1 MFNKLVIHLSKI
13 RQNILNI
20 KSRTDRKIISV
31 VKANAYGH
39 NAVKVANYV
48 QDIVDMFAVAN
59 LYEAKALIMGGIT
72 KNILVLSKTIDYD
85 TSYSNIIYM
94 VDNIHNLPHRARV
107 HIAINSG
114 MNRYGVDSQ
123 KKFLA
128 LYRQLKRK
136 HNSVEGVFSH
146 FYSRSPTNCTRQ
158 IKKFN
163 EIVGNIN
170 LPTHFSSSHS
180 LDIDFPQDYVR
191 LGICQYIASKE
202 IHTQIVELHRL
213 KKGDHI
219 GYGRTRAK
227 RDCMIA
233 VLPIG
238 YADGLDLRLSNK
250 WQVTINGTACNL
262 VGKICMDCCF
272 AIVDNRAKVGDEVI
286 FYDGDI
292 DKIANATHSTEYEQ
306 MCRLYG
312 ERYEII
318 FD

>member
-1 MFNKLVIHLSKI
+1 MFNKLIIHLSKI

-39 NAVKVANYV
+39 NAVRVANYV
-48 QDIVDMFAVAN
+48 QDVVDMLAVAN
-59 LYEAKALIMGGIT
+59 LQEAVALVESGI
-72 KNILVLSKTIDYD
+72 KKDILVLSKTIDYD
-85 TSYSNIIYM
+85 TSCSNIIYM
-94 VDNIHNLPHRARV
+94 VDDTHDLPHRARV
-107 HIAINSG
+107 HIAVNSG
-114 MNRYGVDSQ
+114 MNRYGVDSH
-123 KKFLA
+123 KKFVA

-136 HNSVEGVFSH
+136 QNSVEGVFSH
-146 FYSRSPTNCTRQ
+146 FFSTSPPNCTHQ
-158 IKKFN
+158 IQKFN
-163 EIVGNIN
+163 EIVGDIN

-180 LDIDFPQDYVR
+180 LNIDFPQDYVR

-202 IHTQIVELHRL
+202 IHTQIVELHEL

-227 RDCMIA
+227 RDCTIA

-238 YADGLDLRLSNK
+238 YADGLDLRLGNK
-250 WQVTINGTACNL
+250 WQVTINDKAYNL

-272 AIVDNRAKVGDEVI
+272 AIVDSRVKVGDKVV

-292 DKIANATHSTEYEQ
+292 NKIAKATHSTEYEQ

-312 ERYEII
+312 DRYEII

>member
-1 MFNKLVIHLSKI
+1 MFNKLIIHLSKI

-59 LYEAKALIMGGIT
+59 LQEAKALISGGVT
-72 KNILVLSKTIDYD
+72 KDILVLSKTSDYD
-85 TSYSNIIYM
+85 TNYSNIIYM
-94 VDNIHNLPHRARV
+94 VDDIHNLPHRARV
-107 HIAINSG
+107 HIAVNSG
-114 MNRYGVDSQ
+114 MNRYGVDSH
-123 KKFLA
+123 KKFVT

-136 HNSVEGVFSH
+136 HNSIEGVFSH
-146 FYSRSPTNCTRQ
+146 FFSSSQTNCARQ
-158 IKKFN
+158 IQKFN
-163 EIVGNIN
+163 EIVDNIE

-180 LDIDFPQDYVR
+180 LDIDFPQDYIR
-191 LGICQYIASKE
+191 LGICQYSASKE
-202 IHTQIVELHRL
+202 IHTQIVELHKL
-213 KKGDHI
+213 KKDDHI
-219 GYGRTRAK
+219 GYGSTRAEH
-227 RDCMIA
+227 DCTVA

-238 YADGLDLRLSNK
+238 YADGLDLRLGSK
-250 WQVTINGTACNL
+250 WQVTIKGKKYNL

-272 AIVDNRAKVGDEVI
+272 AIVDRQVKLGDEVI
-286 FYDGDI
+286 FYDDI
-292 DKIANATHSTEYEQ
+292 TKIAKVSQSTEYEQ

-312 ERYEII
+312 DRYELV